1 MTEKEYNFSPELMI
15 KLQRMALNGGISRT
29 QKRIRTLEKNLKRV
43 QSLKARHPDLVDR
56 PNDKDLKAKEYKIWQ
71 SIHTESLI
79 LEDIEIV
86 EAKLAGLEKKAYR
99 FGVLKLLTNNNFCSR
114 KISCFTTG

>member
-1 MTEKEYNFSPELMI
+1 M
-15 KLQRMALNGGISRT
+15 
-29 QKRIRTLEKNLKRV
+29 
-43 QSLKARHPDLVDR
+43 VDR
-56 PNDKDLKAKEYKIWQ
+56 PNEKDLKAKEYKIWQ